1 MSPLVVNEKAIVY
14 KKEKKIYRYKFS
26 TEFVFALMEFARM
39 NIMLNSENFK
49 KSWVCWS
56 KINAEMI
63 ALEKQRLVDLGYN
76 KSVEDKMYNS
86 ARYYFR
92 SKYKNGYNDDMVKK
106 GSKQNRRKYIPL
118 NREFLKNI
126 EMHINGLLSND
137 GNIQPKKAYEDFI
150 KNHKNLQDKEYER
163 IRDLEL
169 EDTLSEDEL
178 ALKVK
183 KTYKNKFY
191 TLTH

>member
-1 MSPLVVNEKAIVY
+1 
-14 KKEKKIYRYKFS
+14 
-26 TEFVFALMEFARM
+26 
-39 NIMLNSENFK
+39 
-49 KSWVCWS
+49 
-56 KINAEMI
+56 MI
-63 ALEKQRLVDLGYN
+63 ALEKQRLIDLGYN

-126 EMHINGLLSND
+126 EMHINSLLSND

-178 ALKVK
+178 ALKIK

>member
-1 MSPLVVNEKAIVY
+1 
-14 KKEKKIYRYKFS
+14 
-26 TEFVFALMEFARM
+26 
-39 NIMLNSENFK
+39 
-49 KSWVCWS
+49 
-56 KINAEMI
+56 
-63 ALEKQRLVDLGYN
+63 
-76 KSVEDKMYNS
+76 
-86 ARYYFR
+86 
-92 SKYKNGYNDDMVKK
+92 MVKK

-150 KNHKNLQDKEYER
+150 KNYKNLQDKEYER
-163 IRDLEL
+163 IRNLEL

-178 ALKVK
+178 ALKIK